1 MLSLILVLYS
11 LILVLRKR
19 TFKPLLNKGLN
30 RAQLSLILVL
40 YSLILVLYS
49 LILVGIEPRYV

>member
-30 RAQLSLILVL
+30 RAQLKLTRDMSF
-40 YSLILVLYS
+40 
-49 LILVGIEPRYV
+49 